1 MPADYTPHPID
12 TSDVELSP
20 ELEEL
25 VERLSESN
33 HDNWARQRIRDGWV
47 HGGQRDDDRK
57 THPGLVPYDELP
69 DGEKAYDR
77 ISVVET
83 VKAMIAL
90 GYEVRR
96 RDE

>member
-1 MPADYTPHPID
+1 MPPDYTPDPID

-20 ELEEL
+20 ELEAL

-33 HDNWARQRIRDGWV
+33 HDNWALQRMRDGWV
-47 HGGQRDDDRK
+47 HGGQRDDDHK
-57 THPGLVPYDELP
+57 THPGLVPYAELS

-83 VKAMIAL
+83 VKAMLAL

-96 RDE
+96 TGD